1 MDWFTQ
7 LTGFEERS
15 YQETKSAL
23 KIEDNQLISLFN
35 NASYQIGELEVVSLG
50 SLRREVDSLGHHT
63 DKCSVEIITGDVKE
77 LHRLPKNTGSL
88 FQVASQFNLLEM
100 SGPDITPEHGVT
112 RYQADHTQGPAC
124 AIAAGAATIYRNYF
138 AKIDNQEGQTSEKQI
153 DTLKALGTSLSKIL
167 DTSLDKLWLMKNGYV
182 IPCKKGLG
190 EINALLDKLPPHEI
204 NTLRSL
210 LEIGVHRDVEINE
223 PKNQSPL
230 FVSQAFCSA
239 LPVAYNQFD
248 SSEWEPFANLV
259 LEAAYEATL
268 LEAVLNSNRTKCNV
282 VFLTFLGGGA
292 FGNPENWIISA
303 IRRSLKLIANYDL
316 RVKLVSYGEPSS
328 AICSLVNEFS

>member
-15 YQETKSAL
+15 YKGTKSSL
-23 KIEDNQLISLFN
+23 KAEGNQLISLVN
-35 NASYQIGELEVVSLG
+35 DASYQIGELEVVSLG
-50 SLRREVDSLGHHT
+50 SLQRAVDSLGHQT
-63 DKCSVEIITGDVKE
+63 GKCSVEIVIGDVKE
-77 LHRLPKNTGSL
+77 LHSLPSNADSL

-112 RYQADHTQGPAC
+112 RYQHDHTQGPAC

-153 DTLKALGTSLSKIL
+153 DTLKALGTALSKKL

-182 IPCKKGLG
+182 ISSRKGLG

-210 LEIGVHRDVEINE
+210 LEIGVHRYVEVNAPE
-223 PKNQSPL
+223 NQSPL

-268 LEAVLNSNRTKCNV
+268 LETVLNSKRTKCNV
-282 VFLTFLGGGA
+282 VFLTLLGGGA
-292 FGNPENWIISA
+292 FGNPVNWIIAA
-303 IRRSLKLIANYDL
+303 IRRSLKLVANYDL
-316 RVKLVSYGEPSS
+316 RVKLVSYREPSS
-328 AICSLVNEFS
+328 AICSLVNEFN

>member
-23 KIEDNQLISLFN
+23 KIEDNQLISLVN

-50 SLRREVDSLGHHT
+50 SLRREVDSLGGQT
-63 DKCSVEIITGDVKE
+63 GKCSVEIVTGDVQE

-100 SGPDITPEHGVT
+100 SGPDISPEHGVT
-112 RYQADHTQGPAC
+112 RYQYDHTQGPAC

-138 AKIDNQEGQTSEKQI
+138 AKTDNQEGQTSEKQI
-153 DTLKALGTSLSKIL
+153 DTLKALGTALSKKL

-182 IPCKKGLG
+182 IPSRKGLG
-190 EINALLDKLPPHEI
+190 EINTLLDKLPPHEI

-210 LEIGVHRDVEINE
+210 LEIGVHRYVEVNE
-223 PKNQSPL
+223 PENQSPL

-268 LEAVLNSNRTKCNV
+268 LEAVLNSKRTKCNV

-292 FGNPENWIISA
+292 FGNPVNWIIAA
-303 IRRSLKLIANYDL
+303 IRRSLKLVANYDL
-316 RVKLVSYGEPSS
+316 RVKLVSYREPSS
-328 AICSLVNEFS
+328 AICSLVNEFN